1 MTDRI
6 IVICA
11 AFVLDMIFGDPHW
24 RFHPVIGIGALISSG
39 EKLLRKLFWRSE
51 RIAGLLLVIFVIIVS
66 SGLTAAVLYIAE
78 YISHYLRIAAEIWL
92 CYRLLA
98 MKSLKTESMKVY
110 KALKTGDIEK
120 ARHEVSMIVGR
131 DTQRLDEKGIT
142 RAAVET
148 VAENTSDGVIAPLIF
163 MIIGGA
169 VGGMFY
175 KAVNTMD
182 SMIGYRNDRYRYFG
196 TAAARLDDIVNFIPA
211 RISAFLMLAAA
222 FVLGMD
228 YRNGFRIFKR
238 DRYNHKSP
246 NSAQT
251 EAVCAGVLGLKLAGD
266 AYYFGELVHKPTIG
280 DEIREIEPEDIRRA
294 CTLLYGAGII
304 LICLFIICLLIF
316 YCIP

>member
-1 MTDRI
+1 
-6 IVICA
+6 
-11 AFVLDMIFGDPHW
+11 MILGDPHW
-24 RFHPVIGIGALISSG
+24 KFHPVIGIGALISG
-39 EKLLRKLFWRSE
+39 AEKILRSIFRNAE
-51 RIAGLLLVIFVIIVS
+51 RIAGILLVLFVVTIS
-66 SGLTAAVLYIAE
+66 SGLTAAVICISE
-78 YISHYLRIAAEIWL
+78 YISHGLRIAVEIWL

-110 KALKTGDIEK
+110 KALKSGNIEK

-131 DTQRLDEKGIT
+131 DTAYLDEKGIT

-182 SMIGYRNDRYRYFG
+182 SMIGYKNDRYRYFG
-196 TAAARLDDIVNFIPA
+196 TAAAKLDDIVNFIPA
-211 RISAFLMLAAA
+211 RVSAFLMLAAA

-280 DEIREIEPEDIRRA
+280 DDIREIEPEDIRRA
-294 CTLLYGAGII
+294 CTLLYGTGII
-304 LICLFIICLLIF
+304 LMGLFIICSIF
-316 YCIP
+316 LTGLYGL